1 MARGTGRRGK
11 KRGGWLIK
19 TVMVLALVTGAGLAW
34 LWWDTQHWRP
44 DEGAYPDQGVEISA
58 TDGVVNFRTLRALG
72 AGFVYVHASDGES
85 IQDPAFGAN
94 MRKAREAGLQVGAI
108 HRFDPCRPADR
119 QSANFVTMVPR
130 DTDLLPPVIAMTRGT
145 QDCPAR
151 VNEAAVESELMTLA
165 NQIENHEGKPVILKI
180 SPGFEAEYGL
190 AARIERHLWLVRT
203 RLLPDY
209 GGRPWL
215 IWTANE
221 AMVVDAA
228 DEPLRWLVVR
238 S

>member
-1 MARGTGRRGK
+1 MARKK
-11 KRGGWLIK
+11 KRSGWLWK
-19 TVMVLALVTGAGLAW
+19 AVLVLLLALGAAAAW
-34 LWWDTQHWRP
+34 LWWDTKHWRP

-58 TDGVVNFRTLRALG
+58 RDGTVNFRTLRALG
-72 AGFVYVHASDGES
+72 AQFAYLHASDGETA
-85 IQDPAFGAN
+85 QDPAFAAN
-94 MRKAREAGLQVGAI
+94 LRSAREAGLQVGAI
-108 HRFDPCRPADR
+108 HRFDPCHPADR

-130 DTDLLPPVIAMTRGT
+130 DSDLLPPVIALTRGT
-145 QDCPAR
+145 LDCPAR

-165 NQIENHEGKPVILKI
+165 NQIENHEAKPVILKI
-180 SPGFEAEYGL
+180 TPEFEAEYGI
-190 AARIERHLWLVRT
+190 AGRIERHLWLVRT

-221 AMVVDAA
+221 ELSVEATE
-228 DEPLRWLVVR
+228 EPLRWLVVR

>member
-1 MARGTGRRGK
+1 M
-11 KRGGWLIK
+11 
-19 TVMVLALVTGAGLAW
+19 LALVIGIGAAW

-58 TDGVVNFRTLRALG
+58 SDGVVNFRTLRALG
-72 AGFVYVHASDGES
+72 AGFAYLHASDGEGA
-85 IQDPAFGAN
+85 QDPAFTAN
-94 MRKAREAGLQVGAI
+94 LRSAREAGLQVGAI
-108 HRFDPCRPADR
+108 HRFDPCRPADK

-130 DTDLLPPVIAMTRGT
+130 DTDLLPPVIALTRDAAT
-145 QDCPAR
+145 CEAR
-151 VNEAAVESELMTLA
+151 INEAAVESELMTLA

-180 SPGFEAEYGL
+180 GPEFEAQYGL
-190 AARIERHLWLVRT
+190 AGRIERQLWLVRT

-221 AMVVDAA
+221 AMVVDGA